1 MGIGSTIAVQE
12 AEDEFREKCA
22 HLIAQKAAGLV
33 AAGDMGRKE
42 AIQKIAEWIRQEG
55 EAEGDETGTLSI
67 ENVFPSPSKVAP
79 PNQVAAITFELLE
92 AAREA
97 ADTL

>member
-1 MGIGSTIAVQE
+1 MSVGSTIAVEE
-12 AEDEFREKCA
+12 AEDKFREECA

-33 AAGDMGRKE
+33 AAQDMSREE
-42 AIQKIAEWIRQEG
+42 AIQKIAEWLRQEG

-67 ENVFPSPSKVAP
+67 ENVFPSPSKAAP